1 MLDKNMKSFV
11 SSYALNLLFKIS
23 FLENQ
28 LQCDNVQRINSR
40 IGGPDSC
47 IVKPHS
53 KPWMAKLILSDR
65 GSIVDKVRVI
75 SEASKNETVASQM
88 INMYEKLIIKWKT
101 YFQQDVREKVEKLFV
116 DAKKAMGNTKAVQEI
131 IKNLPETQSF
141 ADNTVHTVEAH
152 RCGGSLI
159 TKRHVLTAAHCVCT
173 TIELRCIALKNCT
186 EHTECTKWKN
196 YGVVLGDHDA
206 TIDDGEKVFQIEGT
220 IVDEKMRSMFHC
232 KILIK

>member
-1 MLDKNMKSFV
+1 M
-11 SSYALNLLFKIS
+11 
-23 FLENQ
+23 ENIFSTR
-28 LQCDNVQRINSR
+28 CTRKGR
-40 IGGPDSC
+40 
-47 IVKPHS
+47 K
-53 KPWMAKLILSDR
+53 
-65 GSIVDKVRVI
+65 
-75 SEASKNETVASQM
+75 TV
-88 INMYEKLIIKWKT
+88 
-101 YFQQDVREKVEKLFV
+101 F

-196 YGVVLGDHDA
+196 YGVVLGDHDT
-206 TIDDGEKVFQIEGT
+206 TIDDGEKIFQFEST
-220 IVDEKMRSMFHC
+220 IVDEKMRSMFHS
-232 KILIK
+232 KIPSK

>member
-1 MLDKNMKSFV
+1 MLFT
-11 SSYALNLLFKIS
+11 IS
-23 FLENQ
+23 FLENG
-28 LQCDNVQRINSR
+28 LQCDDNALRINSR

-173 TIELRCIALKNCT
+173 TSELCIAFRNCT
-186 EHTECTKWKN
+186 EQTECTKWKN
-196 YGVVLGDHDA
+196 
-206 TIDDGEKVFQIEGT
+206 
-220 IVDEKMRSMFHC
+220 
-232 KILIK
+232 